1 MSTFKLSIMFLLGFL
16 LAALSAMAQDPL
28 IASSQGQY
36 QKSELL
42 VSKSVPVIVDGKEL
56 FQIGGITSY
65 PAKERAKD
73 IANQIKDL
81 AAKRSFDPKNL
92 QVIKEGSLTLIK
104 AGKHEVMALVEVDAT
119 REGVALDVLVDSAK
133 TKITKA
139 VYRYRNDRA
148 PRTLLINSGFALAAT
163 VITALLIWGFLRLFA
178 WFNVLAQKKIKARIK
193 RLESK
198 SHNIIQADQIW
209 DIMGGLLKTVKVLS
223 VLVLVYFYLNLVLGL
238 YPWTRLFAL
247 YLFSFTVEPLRIIG
261 MGLLNALPKIFF
273 LVIFFFIVRYVL
285 KIT

>member
-1 MSTFKLSIMFLLGFL
+1 MFLLGFL
-16 LAALSAMAQDPL
+16 LVALSVMAQDPL
-28 IASSQGQY
+28 IVSSQGQY

-65 PAKERAKD
+65 PAKERPKD

-104 AGKHEVMALVEVDAT
+104 AGKHEVMALVEVDAI

-139 VYRYRNDRA
+139 VYRYRKDRA
-148 PRTLLINSGFALAAT
+148 PRTLLINSGYALAAT
-163 VITALLIWGFLRLFA
+163 VVAALLIWGILRLFA
-178 WFNVLAQKKIKARIK
+178 WFNTLGQQKIKARIEQ
-193 RLESK
+193 LESK
-198 SHNIIQADQIW
+198 SHNIIKADQI
-209 DIMGGLLKTVKVLS
+209 
-223 VLVLVYFYLNLVLGL
+223 
-238 YPWTRLFAL
+238 
-247 YLFSFTVEPLRIIG
+247 
-261 MGLLNALPKIFF
+261 
-273 LVIFFFIVRYVL
+273 
-285 KIT
+285 